1 MSALEEYK
9 ETYNKFVTMLID
21 LHNTN
26 VLYTRQQ
33 SFRNAADLRRIL
45 RQLKVVEKALWSA
58 SLQASKEAAHIEKRG
73 RPKKE
78 R

>member
-1 MSALEEYK
+1 
-9 ETYNKFVTMLID
+9 
-21 LHNTN
+21 